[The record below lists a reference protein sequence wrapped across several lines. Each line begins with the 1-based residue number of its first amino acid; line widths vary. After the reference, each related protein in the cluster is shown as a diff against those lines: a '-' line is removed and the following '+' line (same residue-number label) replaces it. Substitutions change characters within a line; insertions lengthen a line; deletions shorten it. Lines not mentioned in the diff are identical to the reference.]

1 MRIRA
6 RDAGITLKMR
16 YSLPVS
22 SIPARR
28 PTLPET
34 LRSNSSTTMDSK
46 DYR

>member
-16 YSLPVS
+16 CSLPAS
-22 SIPARR
+22 SIPARK

-34 LRSNSSTTMDSK
+34 LRPNSSTTTDSK